1 MVADMWQSTSRQRCS
16 CCLPAPFGACPF
28 ALDLTSSIECLHSH
42 CIALYYNNKYNRFGS
57 SCCTQLSCVPCYA
70 TSHLLQLPQSPVPAH
85 PSLQAS
91 MHGIQHTHLITATAD
106 YVHLLPHTRIPLHF
120 ATIIGAAYSQWQAR
134 TAAGHHSAATDTRM
148 LQLLCTAVD
157 THMLQLLCTS
167 VNICRHCQH
176 QWQAGAAAGCPR
188 HCN

>member
-91 MHGIQHTHLITATAD
+91 MHGTQHTPHHRHCKLCSSLATHSHSPSLC
-106 YVHLLPHTRIPLHF
+106 YHHRCGLLPMASTHGCWT
-120 ATIIGAAYSQWQAR
+120 SQR
-134 TAAGHHSAATDTRM
+134 
-148 LQLLCTAVD
+148 
-157 THMLQLLCTS
+157 
-167 VNICRHCQH
+167 RH
-176 QWQAGAAAGCPR
+176 
-188 HCN
+188 